1 MAFLLL
7 VLAAVLLVAGM
18 VTARGGAT
26 GRLARVPQA
35 GAVLVVVGAVF
46 LAWFV
51 FSGDPYVNGDVSRWS
66 RRDSHVLVYAAW
78 AASALVAL
86 LLWRQGRAGRA
97 SSASVAFLLAM
108 ASAVVMLQAVA
119 AVSQDLN

>member
-7 VLAAVLLVAGM
+7 ALAATLLVAGM
-18 VTARGGAT
+18 VTARGGT
-26 GRLARVPQA
+26 GGRLRVIPQA

-51 FSGDPYVNGDVSRWS
+51 FSGDPYVNGDASRWS
-66 RRDSHVLVYAAW
+66 RRTSHVLVYAAW
-78 AASALVAL
+78 AGSALVAP
-86 LLWRQGRAGRA
+86 LLWRQGRAGRGSPA
-97 SSASVAFLLAM
+97 AFLLAV

>member
-7 VLAAVLLVAGM
+7 VLAAALLVAGI

-26 GRLARVPQA
+26 GRRALIPQA

-51 FSGDPYVNGDVSRWS
+51 FSGDPYVDGDASRWS
-66 RRDSHVLVYAAW
+66 RRTSHVLVYAAW
-78 AASALVAL
+78 AASALVAP
-86 LLWRQGRAGRA
+86 LLWRQGRAGRG
-97 SSASVAFLLAM
+97 SSASFLLAM
-108 ASAVVMLQAVA
+108 GSAVVMLQAVA

>member
-26 GRLARVPQA
+26 GRRALIPQI

-51 FSGDPYVNGDVSRWS
+51 FSGDPYVDGDVSRWS
-66 RRDSHVLVYAAW
+66 RRTSHVLVYAAW
-78 AASALVAL
+78 AASAVVAP

-97 SSASVAFLLAM
+97 SSASFLLAL
-108 ASAVVMLQAVA
+108 ASGVVMLQAVA

>member
-1 MAFLLL
+1 MAFVLLL
-7 VLAAVLLVAGM
+7 LAAVLLAAGM
-18 VTARGGAT
+18 LTARGRAT
-26 GRLARVPQA
+26 GRLALIPQA
-35 GAVLVVVGAVF
+35 GAVLVAAGAVL

-51 FSGDPYVNGDVSRWS
+51 LSGDPYVNGAASRWS

-78 AASALVAL
+78 IGSAVIAP
-86 LLWRQGRAGRA
+86 LLWRQGARRG
-97 SSASVAFLLAM
+97 SESGGAFLLAV

>member
-1 MAFLLL
+1 MALVLL
-7 VLAAVLLVAGM
+7 VLAAILLVAGM

-26 GRLARVPQA
+26 GRLALIPQA

-51 FSGDPYVNGDVSRWS
+51 FSGDPYVNGDASRWS
-66 RRDSHVLVYAAW
+66 RRDTHVLVYAAW
-78 AASALVAL
+78 AGSALVAP
-86 LLWRQGRAGRA
+86 LLWRRGRAGRG
-97 SSASVAFLLAM
+97 SSAALLLAV

>member
-7 VLAAVLLVAGM
+7 VLAAVLLAAGM
-18 VTARGGAT
+18 LTARGRAT
-26 GRLARVPQA
+26 GRLALIPQA
-35 GAVLVVVGAVF
+35 GAVVVVAGALL

-51 FSGDPYVNGDVSRWS
+51 FSGDPYVNGAASRWS

-78 AASALVAL
+78 AASAVVAP
-86 LLWRQGRAGRA
+86 LLWRQGRRGSEASAG
-97 SSASVAFLLAM
+97 FLLAV